1 MQYIASLSYGKDS
14 IYMLE
19 VIKQYGMPLDRIV
32 HVEVMATPTIPADLP
47 EMVEFKDYADKGI
60 YKRYGIKVERL
71 RNKES
76 YEEHFYRC
84 FKRGKNKGRIYG
96 FPMVLGSW
104 CNSDLKM
111 PLLKKLHKNNT
122 TYIGIAC
129 DEPNRFHNLTETK
142 RSPLVEHNITEQ
154 QCYNWCKENNLLS
167 PIYKNSFR
175 GGCWFCH
182 NQSKD
187 QLRLLRK
194 NYPQY
199 WDLMMKWDN
208 DSPVTFKPNG
218 MTIHDFEK
226 LFELEDR
233 QTSLF

>member
-1 MQYIASLSYGKDS
+1 MQYIASWSRGKDS
-14 IYMLE
+14 TYMLE
-19 VIKQYGMPLDRIV
+19 VIKEKGMPLDRIV
-32 HVEVMATPTIPADLP
+32 TAEVMATPTISADLP
-47 EMVEFKDYADKGI
+47 EMCEWKDYADNEI

-71 RNKES
+71 RYKES

-96 FPMVLGSW
+96 FPMVFGNW

-111 PLLKKLHKNNT
+111 PLLKKLHKNNI

-142 RSPLVEHNITEQ
+142 ISPLVEHSITEQ

-167 PIYKNSFR
+167 PIYENSKR

-182 NQSKD
+182 NQSKN

-194 NYPQY
+194 NYPKY
-199 WDLMMKWDN
+199 WKLMLKWDN
-208 DSPVTFKPNG
+208 DSPVTFKTNG
-218 MTIHDFEK
+218 MTIRDFDK

-233 QTSLF
+233 QTTLF